1 MGSYFTSA
9 IAQDGLTR
17 RWAQLSSCEVV
28 TLAFCLVFCKGRV
41 SCVSIGWVA
50 WRSLRETCSRLYME
64 IGKIDLP
71 DYLIISFS

>member
-17 RWAQLSSCEVV
+17 CWAELSSCGVV
-28 TLAFCLVFCKGRV
+28 TWAFCLVCCKGRA
-41 SCVSIGWVA
+41 SCVLIGWVA

-64 IGKIDLP
+64 IGKMHLP
-71 DYLIISFS
+71 VYSMKSSS